1 LEVER
6 MIRAEDAR
14 VLRAARCGDRA
25 ARARIVAEHLDV
37 LRAIAA
43 HYRDLGLPVDDLVQ
57 EGSIGLLDAID
68 RYDAQRAPDFETY
81 ARFRIR
87 RAIRNALT
95 EQSRIIR
102 LPKQVV
108 ERRRAIDRAE
118 ADLAGAKGHLPTPA
132 ELAAAT
138 GLSRTTVIA
147 TRSLPSNLLSLDEPI
162 LADGSTLEAVVA
174 DAAARDPELE
184 AVDREAAHLV
194 DDAVTHLPDRQ
205 REIVTRHFG
214 LGRDAEQI
222 PEVAAALHVSQQRA
236 RAIERDALYSLRER
250 LDPLVTRPAT
260 R

>member
-1 LEVER
+1 
-6 MIRAEDAR
+6 MMQAEDAR
-14 VLRAARCGDRA
+14 LLRAARRGDRG
-25 ARARIVAEHLDV
+25 ARARIVAAHLDV
-37 LRAIAA
+37 LRALASR
-43 HYRDLGLPVDDLVQ
+43 YRDLGLPVDDLVQ

-68 RYDAQRAPDFETY
+68 HYDPRRAPDFETY

-118 ADLAGAKGHLPTPA
+118 ADLTGAKGHLPTPA

-138 GLSRTTVIA
+138 GLSPSAVIA
-147 TRSLPSNLLSLDEPI
+147 TRNLPSNLLSLDQPL
-162 LADGSTLEAVVA
+162 LADGSTLESVVA

-184 AVDREAAHLV
+184 AVDREEADLV
-194 DDAVTHLPDRQ
+194 DDAVIHLPDRQ

-222 PEVAAALHVSQQRA
+222 AEVAATLHVSQQRA

-250 LDPLVTRPAT
+250 LDPLVTRPGT